1 MEMTK
6 GEICREYRTSKNKG
20 KQIKILAQLNCCSVK
35 DIREILIEG
44 GEQLRGVP
52 KENEEAKTLDSECE
66 VPKAVVEV
74 PKAVVEAVKV
84 YYYKVDQAMK
94 QVLNEIE
101 VLNDRLSKMDF
112 EAREIEKWLEREH
125 VNM

>member
-6 GEICREYRTSKNKG
+6 EEICREFRLSKS
-20 KQIKILAQLNCCSVK
+20 KQIKILAQLNSCSVK
-35 DIREILIEG
+35 QIREILIEG

-52 KENEEAKTLDSECE
+52 KENAEAETLDSEC
-66 VPKAVVEV
+66 EV

>member
-1 MEMTK
+1 MEMTRE
-6 GEICREYRTSKNKG
+6 EICREFRMAKRKG
-20 KQIKILAQLNCCSVK
+20 QQIKILAQLNCCSVK
-35 DIREILIEG
+35 EIREILIEG

-52 KENEEAKTLDSECE
+52 KENEEAESLDC
-66 VPKAVVEV
+66 EV

-101 VLNDRLSKMDF
+101 DLNDRLSKMDF